1 MDEACAD
8 FLRFLAL
15 EKNASELTV
24 KSYREDLT
32 QALSFFRATYQTKEP
47 RQLTSRHLRA
57 FAVWLHEQ
65 GYAKTTVARRIA
77 AVRSWFRYLCRQGT
91 MEANPAEGLR
101 GPRQDKKLPHFLG
114 ENALAKLLGAP
125 DADGLLGTRDK
136 AILETLYSA
145 GVRVS
150 ELTGLNLADL
160 DLESSLAT
168 VRGKGKKERL
178 VFFGPEAL
186 EALKTWLKARES
198 VLAGNNGAAKKTG
211 DAVFLN
217 KNGTRLTARSV
228 GRLLEKYLARTGL
241 DPKTS
246 PHTLRHSFA
255 THLLDRGADIRSVQE
270 LLGHRSLATTQI
282 YTHVTTGRLKESY
295 QKAHPRA
302 KG

>member
-8 FLRFLAL
+8 FLRYLSL

-32 QALSFFRATYQTKEP
+32 QAASFFKETYQAEDP
-47 RQLTSRHLRA
+47 RKLNSRHLRA
-57 FAVWLHEQ
+57 FTVWLHEK
-65 GYAKTTVARRIA
+65 GYAKTTIARRIA

-114 ENALAKLLGAP
+114 EKALTKLLAAP
-125 DADGLLGTRDK
+125 TTEGPLGQRDR

-145 GVRVS
+145 GLRVS

-160 DLESSLAT
+160 DLDAGLAT

-178 VFFGPEAL
+178 VIFGPD
-186 EALKTWLKARES
+186 ALKAMQSWLACRNS
-198 VLAGNNGAAKKTG
+198 VLGDKAT

-217 KNGTRLTARSV
+217 KNGTRLTSRSV
-228 GRLLEKYLARTGL
+228 GRLMEKYLAQTGL

-302 KG
+302 K